1 MEASSPSSWSSQ
13 SSVVSKIKIETSD
26 QLCVFLE
33 ILYHFIIKTPQIQS
47 TILAKDIIPALI
59 GYFEN
64 YAELMN
70 ERVQKI
76 LIDIVIDLDNDSLV
90 KQFLK
95 YFFLNIDITSKTSQS
110 FKLFISQ
117 TTTTIYQKKPW
128 MAEVLP
134 VDWIL
139 KSVILYFYSLENKV
153 TEKVETILPRKQK
166 RSAKVKNPNP
176 QKADEVAEH
185 SEPKVEDPTKI
196 TVQENDQP
204 EKAPAETQET
214 VQTDGIEPAKADIVP
229 EVTPLTFSRSTD
241 TQESQGGLE
250 LSEEE
255 TSPRVGVAK
264 EDAAGISEVQ
274 GKIQKEVFMGANID
288 YMVNIIESLLQNNSL
303 QVTLLQKNTNF
314 IFSSLCF
321 PNLPYRLQRYLLST
335 CEIVI
340 KQLLLI
346 EQKAAKEIV
355 NKSNIVFSLIDFFK
369 STKCYVCKATIM
381 SLFEKLVT
389 ITSIGLKS
397 VIEFLSIFV
406 SNKICSPEE
415 YPGTDIEDDLN
426 LFFNQIF
433 QFMMSNN
440 KICSTDLKDFGG
452 QPCPQEDLKLSN
464 PGLIVCLL
472 KIYDHLNFSSKAVL
486 LSNLKQLI
494 SFSTSNLVEFYQ
506 K

>member
-1 MEASSPSSWSSQ
+1 
-13 SSVVSKIKIETSD
+13 
-26 QLCVFLE
+26 
-33 ILYHFIIKTPQIQS
+33 
-47 TILAKDIIPALI
+47 
-59 GYFEN
+59 
-64 YAELMN
+64 MN

-153 TEKVETILPRKQK
+153 TEKVETIPPRKQK
-166 RSAKVKNPNP
+166 RSTKAKVANP
-176 QKADEVAEH
+176 QSAEDDSFFSEVMPTDLILNTDQQKDQQEEGLRETADAVRMDG
-185 SEPKVEDPTKI
+185 SEAPMVD
-196 TVQENDQP
+196 TVMTLPVLSLRAN
-204 EKAPAETQET
+204 
-214 VQTDGIEPAKADIVP
+214 
-229 EVTPLTFSRSTD
+229 
-241 TQESQGGLE
+241 SQSQDSQAGLE

-255 TSPRVGVAK
+255 TSPCTGGTKDEVAGLYEAK
-264 EDAAGISEVQ
+264 E
-274 GKIQKEVFMGANID
+274 KIEKEVFMGANID

-346 EQKAAKEIV
+346 DQKAAREIV

-381 SLFEKLVT
+381 SLFEQLVT

-406 SNKICSPEE
+406 SNEICTATE
-415 YPGTDIEDDLN
+415 YPGLDIEGDLN
-426 LFFNQIF
+426 LFFNQLF
-433 QFMMSNN
+433 QFMMANN
-440 KICSTDLKDFGG
+440 RIGPAETKEG
-452 QPCPQEDLKLSN
+452 PCPPVAQEDCKQAN
-464 PGLIVCLL
+464 PGLIGCLL
-472 KIYDHLNFSSKAVL
+472 KIYDHLNFASKVVL
-486 LSNLKQLI
+486 LSNLQQLV
-494 SFSTSNLVEFYQ
+494 SFSSSNLAEFYQ